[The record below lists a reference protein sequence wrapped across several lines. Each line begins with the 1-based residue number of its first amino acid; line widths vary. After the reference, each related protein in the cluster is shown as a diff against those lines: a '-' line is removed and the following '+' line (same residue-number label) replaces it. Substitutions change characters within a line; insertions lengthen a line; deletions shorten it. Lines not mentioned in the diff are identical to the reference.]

1 MSCHI
6 LAYSGTSGS
15 LFLNI
20 YKFRYF
26 NGKQENKSIIHVRVR
41 SLVMPNGDPW
51 DSFFYPTLTLMIDSY
66 TLVSVMVLITQ
77 ATIVWLS
84 ISFPS
89 HGLITSV
96 VCTNVLY
103 GLAFH
108 LHNDWPSLVLY
119 MRGSRKFLFVCSG

>member
-6 LAYSGTSGS
+6 LAYSETSGS

-26 NGKQENKSIIHVRVR
+26 NGKQEKESIIHVRVR

-51 DSFFYPTLTLMIDSY
+51 DSFFYPTLTLMIDSSLCNGTY
-66 TLVSVMVLITQ
+66 HTSHHCMAFYI
-77 ATIVWLS
+77 
-84 ISFPS
+84 ISFTWAD
-89 HGLITSV
+89 HQCGLYQCSI
-96 VCTNVLY
+96 Y